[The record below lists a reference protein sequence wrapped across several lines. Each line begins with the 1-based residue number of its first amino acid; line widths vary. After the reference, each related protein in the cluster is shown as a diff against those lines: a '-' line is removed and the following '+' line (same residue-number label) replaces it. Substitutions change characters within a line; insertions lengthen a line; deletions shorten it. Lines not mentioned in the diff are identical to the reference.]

1 MIIATQNAKNYQDSL
16 LQMDIPDY
24 WVLTSVS
31 RMSLGTVIFNVFQ
44 LTQMLV
50 VHELL
55 SKTMH

>member
-1 MIIATQNAKNYQDSL
+1 MIIPTQNAKNYQDSL

-24 WVLTSVS
+24 WVLTSES

>member
-1 MIIATQNAKNYQDSL
+1 MIIPTQNAKNYQDSL
-16 LQMDIPDY
+16 LQMDIQDY

>member
-1 MIIATQNAKNYQDSL
+1 MIIPTQNAKNYQDSL